1 MRGIYNRRGKYST
14 NDLQDDQVV
23 IVINAP
29 GELIIQ
35 PGHPQ
40 HLTCTRYQGYCNII
54 MVTTGEWPRWEEVM
68 KKEMEAFTAWEDR
81 RRAMELPSSPVTT
94 TIQEIQ
100 EVHLLDDRPRR
111 LFQEDA
117 VFVMASIGEKWPL
130 DGVLEGVKGLCN
142 MVAK

>member
-1 MRGIYNRRGKYST
+1 MRGIYNRRGKYGT

-54 MVTTGEWPRWEEVM
+54 MVTTGVAQKPHMDPRCLQ
-68 KKEMEAFTAWEDR
+68 R
-81 RRAMELPSSPVTT
+81 PPRAM
-94 TIQEIQ
+94 
-100 EVHLLDDRPRR
+100 
-111 LFQEDA
+111 A
-117 VFVMASIGEKWPL
+117 GKAGK
-130 DGVLEGVKGLCN
+130 EGDLCT
-142 MVAK
+142 